1 MLTGV
6 SVLAGVGPVYFLVNA
21 DLMAAGY
28 ASALL
33 MSALAGFLVSMAGE
47 PGGVYARVEAGR
59 EAGREAECWQRVL
72 LSC

>member
-47 PGGVYARVEAGR
+47 PGGVYARLRQGGR
-59 EAGREAECWQRVL
+59 QGGRQSVGKGC
-72 LSC
+72 C